1 MTLGGTMSKGTT
13 DFAQLQQAFRR
24 WLERHDRSKHT
35 IRAYVSDLRQFRTWF
50 EAQTSEV
57 FTLQAVTVYD
67 LQDWRAHL
75 KAKWKPA
82 TVNRKLA
89 ALSTCF
95 TWAQEVLALDHDPT
109 KHVNGLRQ
117 QRTAPQ
123 ALSERELKR
132 LLRKVRTEGTKR
144 DIALLELLAATGLRV
159 SEVAE
164 LRVGDL
170 ELQPRSGW
178 VTVREGKGRKRRRV
192 PVHARARRALRVY
205 FVERDLLTDVDATV
219 DEAPETTPVFL
230 SRTGERLSAYAI
242 WYTVKKYA
250 RLAKIAGVTPH
261 TFRHT
266 VATRMVRNPEIDMVT
281 AATFLGHTR
290 LETTARYSQPNED
303 NLSTAAEELL

>member
-1 MTLGGTMSKGTT
+1 MSRKQTN
-13 DFAQLQQAFRR
+13 FAQLQQDFRR
-24 WLERHDRSKHT
+24 WLERHDRSEHT

-57 FTLQAVTVYD
+57 FTLQAVTEYD
-67 LQDWRAHL
+67 IQDWRAHL

-95 TWAQEVLALDHDPT
+95 TWAQEALALEHDPT
-109 KHVNGLRQ
+109 EHVQGLRQ
-117 QRTAPQ
+117 QQTAPQ
-123 ALSERELKR
+123 ALSERDLKR
-132 LLRKVRTEGTKR
+132 LLRQVRIHGSPR

-159 SEVAE
+159 SEVAA
-164 LRVGDL
+164 LQRRDL

-192 PVHARARRALRVY
+192 PVHARARRALRAH
-205 FVERDLLTDVDATV
+205 FVARGILSPEETALAELAT
-219 DEAPETTPVFL
+219 TIPVFL
-230 SRTGERLSAYAI
+230 SRTGKRLSAYAI

-250 RLAKIAGVTPH
+250 RLAKLAGVTPH

-266 VATRMVRNPEIDMVT
+266 VATRLVRNPEIDMVT

-290 LETTARYSQPNED
+290 LETTARYSRPNED
-303 NLSTAAEELL
+303 DLSAAATELI